1 MEALRFAVIGLSS
14 GTLIALVGLG
24 IVVVYRSSGVLNFAA
39 GATGAVGAELCYR
52 LRLDHHLPWAV
63 AIVAGVAAGAV
74 IGALT
79 QVLVMTVLRNV
90 SPLGKLIATLG
101 LLSAIQGAALYAWTG
116 SPRLVSGPLP
126 TSLVHLAG
134 PTGPTGLSIGKDRLI
149 LAGAAIVLTLALRFV
164 YARTRFGLGTSAI
177 AENRRAASTLGWS
190 AQAVELVNFSL
201 AGALSALAAIFLAPT
216 LGLTI
221 VTLTLLVLPALAAAL
236 LGGFASFGL
245 TVIGAMAI
253 GAMQSVLSRYVHTTG
268 VAASVPF
275 LVIVAVIV
283 AGGRARPARGDI
295 PSRLPLPGSGRVA
308 IVPLVVA
315 ALTAGVL
322 VFTLD
327 PAWVD
332 AITTTAIVGLVVLS
346 VVVVTGYA
354 GQLSLCQWALAGF
367 GGWVAARMV
376 ADHGAPFWLAV
387 LIGVAATI
395 PVGMAVAL
403 PALRTRGLNLAVAT
417 LGLALVVE
425 TMILGSSNLTGG
437 IDGTKVGAPRLFGI
451 DLNPIT
457 HPDRYAVVVL
467 LVLVAAGLMV
477 ANLRRGRTGRRL
489 LAVRSNE
496 RASASVGVGVY
507 VAKLYAF
514 GVAAL
519 LAGAA
524 GVLVIFRSPTAVFT
538 QFDIF
543 GSITAVQFAVIGGIG
558 WASGAA
564 IGAGLAAGGVASKL
578 FDSYFSIDLWLPI
591 IAGLSVVMILKQSPD
606 GLAAMYAGV
615 GRKLRARVLPT
626 RRPRPGPAP
635 EPRRP
640 RVPSVLELRDVTVR
654 FGGVVALD
662 GVSLRVEPGEIVGLI
677 GPNGAGKTTLLDV
690 VSGFT
695 RTESGDVLVDGK
707 VISRWSPVRRAR
719 AGISRSFQAVEL
731 FDEMTV
737 GDNLLVAADR
747 HSAARY
753 PARPVVADQAGSER
767 SDGGGHRRP
776 RPDHPH
782 RPPSLGSRPRH
793 RPPGGHRPHHGH
805 RTLRR
810 VPRRARRRSQRDRA
824 HRAPTG
830 DPRHRRSWNRR
841 RPGRTRRA
849 PRTVHLPARRR
860 TRLRPG
866 DRIRAARRR
875 AQRPRRHRR
884 LPRQRRK
891 GPRNRGG
898 RP

>member
-1 MEALRFAVIGLSS
+1 
-14 GTLIALVGLG
+14 
-24 IVVVYRSSGVLNFAA
+24 
-39 GATGAVGAELCYR
+39 
-52 LRLDHHLPWAV
+52 
-63 AIVAGVAAGAV
+63 
-74 IGALT
+74 
-79 QVLVMTVLRNV
+79 
-90 SPLGKLIATLG
+90 
-101 LLSAIQGAALYAWTG
+101 
-116 SPRLVSGPLP
+116 
-126 TSLVHLAG
+126 
-134 PTGPTGLSIGKDRLI
+134 
-149 LAGAAIVLTLALRFV
+149 
-164 YARTRFGLGTSAI
+164 
-177 AENRRAASTLGWS
+177 
-190 AQAVELVNFSL
+190 
-201 AGALSALAAIFLAPT
+201 
-216 LGLTI
+216 
-221 VTLTLLVLPALAAAL
+221 
-236 LGGFASFGL
+236 
-245 TVIGAMAI
+245 
-253 GAMQSVLSRYVHTTG
+253 
-268 VAASVPF
+268 
-275 LVIVAVIV
+275 
-283 AGGRARPARGDI
+283 
-295 PSRLPLPGSGRVA
+295 
-308 IVPLVVA
+308 
-315 ALTAGVL
+315 
-322 VFTLD
+322 
-327 PAWVD
+327 
-332 AITTTAIVGLVVLS
+332 
-346 VVVVTGYA
+346 
-354 GQLSLCQWALAGF
+354 
-367 GGWVAARMV
+367 MV

-387 LIGVAATI
+387 LIGVVATI

-437 IDGTKVGAPRLFGI
+437 IDGTKIGAPRLFGI

-467 LVLVAAGLMV
+467 VVLVAAGLMV

-564 IGAGLAAGGVASKL
+564 IGAGLAAGGIASKL

-753 PARPVVADQAGSER
+753 PLDLLWPTRQAPSEVMEEVIVALGLTTHID
-767 SDGGGHRRP
+767 RRP
-776 RPDHPH
+776 SDLDHGTARLVGIARTMVTEPFVVFLDEPAAGLSATERIELRQVIRDIADLGIAVVLVEHDVPLVLSTCQRVVVLDFGQVIASGPPDAVRNDPAVIAAY
-782 RPPSLGSRPRH
+782 LGSDE
-793 RPPGGHRPHHGH
+793 
-805 RTLRR
+805 
-810 VPRRARRRSQRDRA
+810 RD
-824 HRAPTG
+824 
-830 DPRHRRSWNRR
+830 
-841 RPGRTRRA
+841 
-849 PRTVHLPARRR
+849 PA
-860 TRLRPG
+860 TEEVDHEPV
-866 DRIRAARRR
+866 AV
-875 AQRPRRHRR
+875 
-884 LPRQRRK
+884 K
-891 GPRNRGG
+891 SNS
-898 RP
+898 